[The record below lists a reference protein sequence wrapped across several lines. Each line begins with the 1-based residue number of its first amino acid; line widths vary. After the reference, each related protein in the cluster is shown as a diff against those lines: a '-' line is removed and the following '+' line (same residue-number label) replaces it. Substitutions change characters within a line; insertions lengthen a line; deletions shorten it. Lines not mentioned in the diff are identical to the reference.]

1 MNKNLFFPKYT
12 PPHAGF
18 IHSLLDNNAKVYY
31 ERTALVELHKNRPPS
46 TETFVQ
52 SATCIPWSNLLLF
65 DHAERHNTERQIH
78 YKGFLIMTDN
88 KIKEICELSEQIK
101 KLSARLEELKAEFRA
116 DSELTGTTVYTAE
129 NKYTV
134 QIRAGGMNASGLDT
148 KAFKTKAPALYAEC
162 LRKYPKA
169 ATARAAQVLPTTANK

>member
-1 MNKNLFFPKYT
+1 M
-12 PPHAGF
+12 PPGG
-18 IHSLLDNNAKVYY
+18 
-31 ERTALVELHKNRPPS
+31 RLHKNPPR
-46 TETFVQ
+46 TKQIFVQ
-52 SATCIPWSNLLLF
+52 SVNCIPWSNLLLF

-116 DSELTGTTVYTAE
+116 DSELTGTTVYTAK

-134 QIRAGGMNASGLDT
+134 QIRAGGMNAGGLDT
-148 KAFKTKAPALYAEC
+148 KSFKTKAPKLYAEC
-162 LRKYPKA
+162 LAKYPKA
-169 ATARAAQVLPTTANK
+169 ATARADLVLRTSANK

>member
-1 MNKNLFFPKYT
+1 
-12 PPHAGF
+12 
-18 IHSLLDNNAKVYY
+18 
-31 ERTALVELHKNRPPS
+31 
-46 TETFVQ
+46 
-52 SATCIPWSNLLLF
+52 
-65 DHAERHNTERQIH
+65 
-78 YKGFLIMTDN
+78 MTDN

-134 QIRAGGMNASGLDT
+134 QIRAGGMNAGGLDT